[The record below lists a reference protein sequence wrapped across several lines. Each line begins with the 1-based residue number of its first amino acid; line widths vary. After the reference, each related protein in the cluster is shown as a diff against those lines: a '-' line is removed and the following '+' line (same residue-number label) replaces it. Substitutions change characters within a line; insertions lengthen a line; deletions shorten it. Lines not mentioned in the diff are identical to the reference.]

1 MTHMNRTQFLFQHL
15 KDQAQGL
22 FWKYASISEVLAS
35 PIALSAY
42 KASMMEFL
50 EYAAKQH
57 HLKKITQIR
66 KRHVESYMEYLRR
79 NGGSDYLIQKRV
91 YAICFWL
98 KLIDD
103 RPERFPRYESFRF
116 AWEQPASGA

>member
-1 MTHMNRTQFLFQHL
+1 MNRAQLLFQHL

-22 FWKYASISEVLAS
+22 FWKYASITEVLAS
-35 PIALSAY
+35 RTALSAY
-42 KASMMEFL
+42 KASFVEFL
-50 EYAAKQH
+50 EYAAGQH

-66 KRHVESYMEYLRR
+66 KRHVDSYMVYLRR
-79 NGGSDYLIQKRV
+79 NGGSEYLVQKRV

-103 RPERFPRYESFRF
+103 HPELPRYESFRF
-116 AWEQPASGA
+116 AWEQPAAEAVNT